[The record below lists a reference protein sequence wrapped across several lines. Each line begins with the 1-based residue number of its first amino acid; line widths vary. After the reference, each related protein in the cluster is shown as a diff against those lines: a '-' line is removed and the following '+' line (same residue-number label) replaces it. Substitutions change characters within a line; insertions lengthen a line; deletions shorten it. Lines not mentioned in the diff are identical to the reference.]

1 MENNN
6 LAIWNQV
13 EKTSSKNV
21 KPVTNGGR
29 TYSSINPTSQKKK
42 ATEVFGAYGQGWGIE
57 PESERYEYKEFN
69 GGTILIIYRA
79 TMFYKFNGETG
90 RLPISAS
97 EKLAYVTDGGRGY
110 LRIDDE
116 AEKKVRTN
124 ATTKGLSELGFN
136 ADIFLGQWDDA
147 EYKAMRDM
155 EDHLARTEN
164 FEVEQ
169 KKGIDE
175 LRVWINREMETL
187 AVMKNVNTVSMVTN
201 KIEEKFRTKAQLLK
215 ISQELFDSMIGKLHK
230 TADEAISKLKSIAG
244 E

>member
-1 MENNN
+1 MSDVNME
-6 LAIWNQV
+6 LWNKV
-13 EKTSSKNV
+13 EKTSSKHV

-42 ATEVFGAYGQGWGIE
+42 ATEVFGPYGKGWGVE
-57 PESERYEYKEFN
+57 PESERFDYKEFSN
-69 GGTILIIYRA
+69 QTILIVYRA
-79 TMFYKFNGETG
+79 TLFYVLDGEKC
-90 RLPISAS
+90 RFPISAT
-97 EKLAYVTDGGRGY
+97 EKMAYMTQGGKGY
-110 LRIDDE
+110 LKIDDE

-124 ATTKGLSELGFN
+124 AVTKGLSELGFN
-136 ADIFLGQWDDA
+136 ADIFLGQWEDA

-175 LRVWINREMETL
+175 LRAWLNREVGTF
-187 AVMKNVNTVSMVTN
+187 ANIKNANSIAMVTN
-201 KIEEKFRTKAQLLK
+201 NIEQKLRTKAQLLK

-230 TADEAISKLKSIAG
+230 SADDAISKLNK
-244 E
+244 